1 MFFGCITSSMSLT
14 STLGVG
20 DGAQL
25 GSGSNP
31 QDENRRDNA
40 IKDISFFIA

>member
-1 MFFGCITSSMSLT
+1 MTSSISLT
-14 STLGVG
+14 STLGGG

-31 QDENRRDNA
+31 QDENRRDNM
-40 IKDISFFIA
+40 INDNSFFIV